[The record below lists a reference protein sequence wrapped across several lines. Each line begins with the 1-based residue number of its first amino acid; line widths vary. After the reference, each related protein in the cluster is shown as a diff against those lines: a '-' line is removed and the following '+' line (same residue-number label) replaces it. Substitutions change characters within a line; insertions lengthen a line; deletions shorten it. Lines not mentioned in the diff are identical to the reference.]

1 LDTLK
6 CGQSQPE
13 GNRAADRWCGD
24 GCLKGRRRHQYGEE
38 VMTDLQQSN
47 LAVAAPARPAPD
59 VARDWDLQPVIDWL
73 LREGRLISDPARLV
87 EVLCE
92 RLVAAGA
99 PLLRFSIGLQTI
111 HPQWRTMGIQWVRG
125 QGAKQA
131 GRPHGIE
138 DTPAYIG
145 SPIQEV
151 ALTRA
156 PVRYHLDKLT
166 PENHE
171 VLHELAAMGGTDYY
185 ATPMKVAFGRTPAI
199 TFTTDRPGGFTDA
212 DIDKFSRLLD
222 YMAPIVESRIGT
234 RLSQTLLETYLGRI
248 VGEQILD
255 GLIKRGDGREIN
267 AVLWFSDLRD
277 FTGLNERLPP
287 ADVLELLNNYLQLVG
302 DALSANGGEIL
313 KFIGD
318 GVMAY
323 FPADDALFLP
333 YVTNSAIAAA
343 RRLMSDIEAANEA
356 RAAGGLDPV
365 RFGVGLHVGPVT
377 FGNVGTEDR
386 LDFTV
391 IGPAV
396 NRAAR
401 LESLTKELGVPI
413 LASAEFNAV
422 STIPLKSLG
431 KHTLRGVPEPVEVFT
446 LPDVAP
452 S

>member
-1 LDTLK
+1 
-6 CGQSQPE
+6 
-13 GNRAADRWCGD
+13 
-24 GCLKGRRRHQYGEE
+24 
-38 VMTDLQQSN
+38 MTDRHQSN
-47 LAVAAPARPAPD
+47 LAVVVPSAEVHAAAD
-59 VARDWDLQPVIDWL
+59 DWELQPVLDWL
-73 LREGRLISDPARLV
+73 VREGRLISDPARLIEALAEKLV
-87 EVLCE
+87 E
-92 RLVAAGA
+92 AGA
-99 PLLRFSIGLQTI
+99 PLTRFTIGLQTI
-111 HPQWRTMGIQWVRG
+111 HPQWRTMGIQWVKGVGVR
-125 QGAKQA
+125 QA

-138 DTPAYIG
+138 ETPAYIG
-145 SPIQEV
+145 SPMQEV

-156 PVRYHLDKLT
+156 PVRYHLDKLK

-199 TFTTDRPGGFTDA
+199 TFMTDRPAGFTDA
-212 DIDKFSRLLD
+212 DIDKFDRLLD
-222 YMAPIVESRIGT
+222 YMAPIVESRIGI

-277 FTGLNERLPP
+277 FTGLNERLP
-287 ADVLELLNNYLQLVG
+287 ASDVLELLNNYLQLVG
-302 DALSANGGEIL
+302 DALTANGGEIL

-396 NRAAR
+396 NRASR
-401 LESLTKELGVPI
+401 LESLTKELHVPV
-413 LASAEFNAV
+413 LASAEFNAA
-422 STIPLKSLG
+422 STVPLKSLG
-431 KHTLRGVPEPVEVFT
+431 MHPLRGVAEPVEVFT
-446 LPDVAP
+446 LPD
-452 S
+452 

>member
-1 LDTLK
+1 
-6 CGQSQPE
+6 
-13 GNRAADRWCGD
+13 
-24 GCLKGRRRHQYGEE
+24 
-38 VMTDLQQSN
+38 MTDRHHSN
-47 LAVAAPARPAPD
+47 LAVVASPEQVPET
-59 VARDWDLQPVIDWL
+59 ARDWQLQPVIDWL
-73 LREGRLISDPARLV
+73 VREGRLISDPARLV
-87 EVLCE
+87 ESLAE
-92 RLVAAGA
+92 HLVAAGA
-99 PLLRFSIGLQTI
+99 PLMRFTIGLQTI
-111 HPQWRTMGIQWVRG
+111 HPQWRTMGIQWQLGEGV
-125 QGAKQA
+125 KQA

-138 DTPAYIG
+138 EAPAYIG

-151 ALTRA
+151 AVTRA
-156 PVRYHLDKLT
+156 PVRYRLDKLT

-185 ATPMKVAFGRTPAI
+185 ATPMRVAVGRTPAI
-199 TFTTDRPGGFTDA
+199 TFMTDRPGGFTDD
-212 DIDKFSRLLD
+212 DIAKFRRLLD
-222 YMAPIVESRIGT
+222 YMAPIVESRIGA

-343 RRLMSDIEAANEA
+343 RRLMTDIEAANEA

-365 RFGVGLHVGPVT
+365 RFGIGLHVGPVT

-396 NRAAR
+396 NRASR
-401 LESLTKELGVPI
+401 LESLTKQLGVPV
-413 LASAEFNAV
+413 LASAEFNAA
-422 STIPLKSLG
+422 STVPLKSMG
-431 KHTLRGVPEPVEVFT
+431 MHTLRGVPEPVEVFT
-446 LPDVAP
+446 LPDVASEAAAP
-452 S
+452 D